1 MVCALV
7 DGRIP
12 NEAAR
17 RLRLD
22 GIEPITLPACRSL
35 PEAIAS
41 HPDTLVFKCGNDI
54 YASAEY
60 CDEAAYVFG
69 DVREL
74 APHVRVHFT
83 ADVLG
88 GCYPEDC
95 RFNAHVMGNM
105 LVCNRETVS
114 VNILEAARSRGLET
128 VHTRQGYPACT
139 TLYLGAAAAIS
150 ADRGVIRAL
159 ERVGIDCL
167 EIEKGGIALPPYE
180 YGFIGGACGVF
191 HDTVYFFGD
200 LDTHPSSDIIR
211 AFLDKRGY
219 RAVSLFS
226 GTLIDLGGIVFLE
239 KEADE
244 HRDNRD
250 HQ

>member
-1 MVCALV
+1 MVCALI

-12 NEAAR
+12 NEAEA
-17 RLRLD
+17 RLRLE
-22 GIEPITLPACRSL
+22 GIEPILLPACRSL

-83 ADVLG
+83 ADILG
-88 GCYPEDC
+88 KRYPDDC
-95 RFNAHVMGNM
+95 RFNARVMGNM
-105 LVCNRETVS
+105 LVCNRYTVS
-114 VNILEAARSRGLET
+114 KSILEAARARGLKT

-139 TLYLGAAAAIS
+139 TLYLGDTAAIS
-150 ADRGVIRAL
+150 SDRGVIKAL
-159 ERVGIDCL
+159 AGVGVECL

-219 RAVSLFS
+219 RAVSLFD
-226 GTLIDLGGIVFLE
+226 GALVDLGGIVFLE
-239 KEADE
+239 KEADQ
-244 HRDNRD
+244 HRYNGD